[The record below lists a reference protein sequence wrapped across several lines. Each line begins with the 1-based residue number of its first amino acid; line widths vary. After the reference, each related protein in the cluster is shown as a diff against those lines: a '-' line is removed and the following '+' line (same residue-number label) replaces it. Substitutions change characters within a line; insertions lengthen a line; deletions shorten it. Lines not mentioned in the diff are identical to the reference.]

1 MAGYLITTM
10 AVLLSGRTML
20 MVAEGMLVIM
30 TVLVAMA
37 MLMIVRVI
45 GDLRS
50 LNQQL
55 GEICG
60 KRDRQRGGQRAKQ
73 IRDGDKPPPPPARWP
88 R

>member
-55 GEICG
+55 GEIGG
-60 KRDRQRGGQRAKQ
+60 KRDRQRGGSASQA
-73 IRDGDKPPPPPARWP
+73 DT
-88 R
+88 